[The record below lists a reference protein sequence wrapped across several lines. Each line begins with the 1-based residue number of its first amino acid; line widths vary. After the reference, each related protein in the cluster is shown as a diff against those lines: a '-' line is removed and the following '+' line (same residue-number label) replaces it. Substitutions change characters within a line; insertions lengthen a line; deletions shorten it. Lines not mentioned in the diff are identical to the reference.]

1 MSSPCPVSSY
11 STAVTLST
19 ALIFKTNTRDKVV
32 TTLTSYYSDV
42 ESLGK
47 TNLVV
52 FNASILLK
60 KSKFNFS
67 QLTTIWRS
75 LESENSVQRFFNSII
90 NKHSSIF
97 YDLLLHCM
105 QQPYSHRSLHLSG
118 DELVALAGI
127 LLQLFKVNNIYQ
139 NTVYGDRLIKNSQL
153 IECLFPTVSANSPL
167 VQVTF

>member
-1 MSSPCPVSSY
+1 MLKSQIGLNLIFIGMPEDNVVKMLYITEFPTTVAP
-11 STAVTLST
+11 TNGQLLST
-19 ALIFKTNTRDKVV
+19 
-32 TTLTSYYSDV
+32 S
-42 ESLGK
+42 
-47 TNLVV
+47 NLVV